1 MHAVGLANWH
11 ETHTHC
17 SKCGAQTVSDLGG
30 SVRVCI
36 KDSTQHHPRTD
47 PAVIVLVRD
56 VADRILL
63 GHQPIWP
70 EKRFSTFAGFVET
83 GESFEECVSREIFE
97 EAGVYPSQVKYITSQ
112 PWPFPASIMIAF
124 EAISDRPED
133 ARPDG
138 QEITEV
144 RWLSREEMKQAVA
157 SGEILLP
164 PGIKWRAVN
173 SGDVAIVTNKNSH
186 TNDGAE
192 LVGGYGIGIASKV
205 AVKHWDRIDLGRS
218 VIGMP
223 LIIPA
228 EGKDGKQKA
237 KPIYVADE
245 PRVALAATLENG
257 WTVINTH
264 LSFVP
269 FVNLYQLRKI
279 KLWAK
284 KLGKQ
289 YGTQVLIIGDL
300 NLPKGIPALSSS
312 WNSLITQNTYPS
324 WGAKIQFDYILSNSL
339 KTDQYEAL
347 DTVATGISDHLP
359 IRVKIR

>member
-1 MHAVGLANWH
+1 MLVTSWNLLHAMAIPPTNDV
-11 ETHTHC
+11 
-17 SKCGAQTVSDLGG
+17 LG
-30 SVRVCI
+30 
-36 KDSTQHHPRTD
+36 DQ
-47 PAVIVLVRD
+47 L
-56 VADRILL
+56 LL
-63 GHQPIWP
+63 GQAMLKINADVIGVQEVD
-70 EKRFSTFAGFVET
+70 EKLER
-83 GESFEECVSREIFE
+83 
-97 EAGVYPSQVKYITSQ
+97 
-112 PWPFPASIMIAF
+112 
-124 EAISDRPED
+124 
-133 ARPDG
+133 
-138 QEITEV
+138 
-144 RWLSREEMKQAVA
+144 
-157 SGEILLP
+157 SGEISQVRLLAESMGAADWAFAP
-164 PGIKWRAVN
+164 SVIGTPGFKWRAVN
-173 SGDVAIVTNKNSH
+173 SSDAEIVTNKNSH

-339 KTDQYEAL
+339 KTDQYEVL

-359 IRVKIR
+359 IRVKIS

>member
-1 MHAVGLANWH
+1 MAIPPTNDV
-11 ETHTHC
+11 
-17 SKCGAQTVSDLGG
+17 LG
-30 SVRVCI
+30 
-36 KDSTQHHPRTD
+36 DQ
-47 PAVIVLVRD
+47 L
-56 VADRILL
+56 LL
-63 GHQPIWP
+63 GQAMLKVNADVIGVQEVD
-70 EKRFSTFAGFVET
+70 EKLER
-83 GESFEECVSREIFE
+83 
-97 EAGVYPSQVKYITSQ
+97 
-112 PWPFPASIMIAF
+112 
-124 EAISDRPED
+124 
-133 ARPDG
+133 
-138 QEITEV
+138 
-144 RWLSREEMKQAVA
+144 
-157 SGEILLP
+157 SGEISQVRLLAESMGAADWAFAP
-164 PGIKWRAVN
+164 SVIGTPGFKWRAVN
-173 SGDVAIVTNKNSH
+173 SSDAEIVTNKNSH

-218 VIGMP
+218 VFGMP

-300 NLPKGIPALSSS
+300 NLPKGIPALGSS